1 MDLGLI
7 TFIIVGFIGQMIDG
21 ALGMAYGVS
30 STSFLLSLGISPAV
44 ASASVHTA
52 EVFTTGV
59 SGISHLIF
67 VNVRKKLFVKL
78 VIPGILG
85 GILGAYLLSSVPGK
99 KIKPFVAAYLFL
111 MGLRI
116 LVKSFKPIQEKEI
129 KSRLLPLGFAG
140 GLFDAIGGGGWGPI
154 VTSTLIA
161 RGNNPRL
168 TIGSVNFA
176 EFFVTLAEAV
186 TFITMIKLTHW
197 KVIVGLIVGGII
209 AAPLAAFMCK
219 KLPTK
224 LLMIIVG
231 ILIMLLS
238 LRTIYISFF

>member
-30 STSFLLSLGISPAV
+30 CASFLLSLGISPI
-44 ASASVHTA
+44 
-52 EVFTTGV
+52 FTTGV
-59 SGISHLIF
+59 SGISHLKF
-67 VNVRKKLFVKL
+67 GNVKKELFAKL

-85 GILGAYLLSSVPGK
+85 GILGAYLLSSIPGK
-99 KIKPFVAAYLFL
+99 NIKPFVAVYLFL

-116 LVKSFKPIQEKEI
+116 LVKSFKSIQEKEI

-161 RGNNPRL
+161 RGNNPRI
-168 TIGSVNFA
+168 TIGSVNLA

-197 KVIVGLIVGGII
+197 KVIVGLIIGGII
-209 AAPLAAFMCK
+209 AAPLAAFACK
-219 KLPTK
+219 KFPTK